1 MAKGPTGDSSADRAA
16 EGSVRVTCTVP
27 ALLHQHLERMVA
39 TGYFGAHVAG
49 VMTHLAEQGVRDA
62 VERGLLRLP

>member
-1 MAKGPTGDSSADRAA
+1 MAKAPTLERVS
-16 EGSVRVTCTVP
+16 EGSIRVTCTLP

-49 VMTHLAEQGVRDA
+49 VMTNLVEQGVRDA
-62 VERGLLRLP
+62 VERGLLKPA